1 MKPGAAFKY
10 TGKHYLFDAEFGNVS
25 AFVAEQP
32 NVNLVIELLDY
43 FGVVVFAVSGALA
56 AARARMDLVGFA
68 LLGIVTGIGG
78 GSLRDILLGRLPVF
92 WIDQPQYI
100 LLCLV
105 ASIATFFSVPII
117 ASRLRLLLWADALG
131 LALFAVLGAQTALAA
146 GAPLLIAALL
156 GVVSATFGGII
167 RDIICR
173 ETPLI
178 LLKEIYV
185 TAALVGALLY
195 VGLIELGVTTA
206 IAMIAGCGATF
217 GVRGLALVYHLSLPT
232 FVHRNDRAG
241 GAGPTPREAQEEQES

>member
-1 MKPGAAFKY
+1 MS
-10 TGKHYLFDAEFGNVS
+10 V
-25 AFVAEQP
+25 
-32 NVNLVIELLDY
+32 VIELLDY

-56 AARARMDLVGFA
+56 AARARMDVVGFA

-78 GSLRDILLGRLPVF
+78 GSVRDILLGRLPVF
-92 WIDQPQYI
+92 WIEQPQYI
-100 LLCLV
+100 VMCVV
-105 ASIATFFSVPII
+105 AAIVTFFSVPVIT
-117 ASRLRLLLWADALG
+117 SRLRLLLWADALG

-146 GAPLLIAALL
+146 GAPLIIAALL

-185 TAALVGALLY
+185 TAALAGALLY
-195 VGLIELGVTTA
+195 VSLVELAVEPA
-206 IAMIAGCGATF
+206 IAALAGCVATF
-217 GVRGLALVYHLSLPT
+217 GVRGLALVYHLSLPA

-241 GAGPTPREAQEEQES
+241 GSGLTPRQDEEGSGS

>member
-1 MKPGAAFKY
+1 MA
-10 TGKHYLFDAEFGNVS
+10 L
-25 AFVAEQP
+25 
-32 NVNLVIELLDY
+32 LIELLDY
-43 FGVVVFAVSGALA
+43 FGVVVFAISGALA
-56 AARARMDLVGFA
+56 AARARMDVVGFA

-92 WIDQPQYI
+92 WIDQPQYV
-100 LLCLV
+100 LMCV
-105 ASIATFFSVPII
+105 IAAVITFFSVPVI

-131 LALFAVLGAQTALAA
+131 LALFAVLGAQIALSS

-195 VGLIELGVTTA
+195 VCLIELGVVPV
-206 IAMIAGCGATF
+206 IAALAGCSATF
-217 GVRGLALVYHLSLPT
+217 GVRGLALVYHLSLPV
-232 FVHRNDRAG
+232 FVHRNDRVG
-241 GAGPTPREAQEEQES
+241 GAGLTPREAPAEEES

>member
-1 MKPGAAFKY
+1 MS
-10 TGKHYLFDAEFGNVS
+10 V
-25 AFVAEQP
+25 
-32 NVNLVIELLDY
+32 VIELLDY

-56 AARARMDLVGFA
+56 AARARMDVVGFA

-78 GSLRDILLGRLPVF
+78 GSVRDILLGRLPVF
-92 WIDQPQYI
+92 WIEQPQYI
-100 LLCLV
+100 VMCVV
-105 ASIATFFSVPII
+105 AAIVTFFSVPVIT
-117 ASRLRLLLWADALG
+117 SRLRLLLWADALG

-146 GAPLLIAALL
+146 GAPLIIAALL

-185 TAALVGALLY
+185 TAALAGALLY
-195 VGLIELGVTTA
+195 VSLVELAVEPA
-206 IAMIAGCGATF
+206 IAALAGCVTTF
-217 GVRGLALVYHLSLPT
+217 GVRGLALVYHLSLPA

-241 GAGPTPREAQEEQES
+241 GSGLTPRQDEEGSGS